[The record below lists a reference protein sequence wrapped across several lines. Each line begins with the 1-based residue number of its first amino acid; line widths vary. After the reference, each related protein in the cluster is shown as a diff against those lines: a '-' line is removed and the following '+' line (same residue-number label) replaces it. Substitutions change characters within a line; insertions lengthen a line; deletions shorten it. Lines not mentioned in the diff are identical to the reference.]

1 MITYYPELVAD
12 LRKIR
17 HDPAKF
23 ARALIGRRDR
33 NGEDHGVD
41 EHAAQRSEAIRTRL
55 STATNPLFFDHG
67 KPTQHALDLLARHGR
82 SYDAYEASGWD
93 RSAIFDGSDCLHCV
107 SRKLAVPGGRGA
119 FLDCSTC
126 PGFYISA
133 EGQIVEKRVAPADDE
148 TAFEIL
154 VTCTN
159 IEDFYNKGQAAGMTV
174 SECSRLLGVL
184 SDRYT
189 VTPYRYPEAE
199 IEIKR

>member
-17 HDPAKF
+17 NDAAKF
-23 ARALIGRRDR
+23 TRQLLGRRDR

-55 STATNPLFFDHG
+55 STVKNPLFFD
-67 KPTQHALDLLARHGR
+67 KRNTPTQHTLDLIARWSS

-107 SRKLAVPGGRGA
+107 SRRLLIPNRTA
-119 FLDCSTC
+119 FMNCEKC
-126 PGFYISA
+126 PGFFIA
-133 EGQIVEKRVAPADDE
+133 DGQIVEKHAARMDTE

-154 VTCTN
+154 TGCAN
-159 IEDFYNKGQAAGMTV
+159 LDEFYEKAAGVTF

-189 VTPYRYPEAE
+189 VTPYLYPGAE
-199 IEIKR
+199 IEIKGGRS